1 MIRKLFFFY
10 FLLTTSAA
18 FTQNRQFVFTRLSTK
33 EGLASNIVYNVMQ
46 DKRGFMW
53 FATANG
59 LQRYDGRKVIY
70 FRVPQREENYLPSTA
85 ISQIFEDI
93 NGNFWVRAEK
103 EVGIF
108 DPATF
113 RYKRAQILASED
125 AISRS
130 DFELKHD
137 SRGNVFL
144 LLRSSVIL
152 TYDKLKNEFSE
163 KNNPFSIPPGWKIN
177 YLVEDPVTH
186 NYWMAGD
193 SGIAIYDVQKK
204 ELYYRGKNPLQIPL
218 LNDADFNSY
227 ISAIYIDRQQKLWFI
242 SWPAPRTGERFYCYD
257 IKHNQF
263 VTDTSGLYNSTP
275 SYHELHRFFQQETGE
290 RWAYGRRILFHKD
303 RPSGI
308 FQYIKNE
315 HRDEYNIRYDI
326 VYHIYEDREHNVWLA
341 TDQGVYIVN
350 TAAQPFTSIR
360 HDRTV
365 SESGDHSVTS
375 FSEFQDKLLVGT
387 WGSGILSFDTSL
399 HSVENNF
406 VSPAIVRK
414 DQNYNLVWTIAT
426 ERSGKRIWAG
436 CQTGRLII
444 HDVLADKTSYLTP
457 SVFGLKTIRQVV
469 QDKNDNIWIGTQY
482 GHLVKWQQQ
491 DGPVDPQTFKLV
503 RQLNSI
509 VYRLYIDNKGFLWA
523 CTSLYGV
530 FKIDPSTGNMIAQ
543 YHSRLGNGKSLS
555 AQEATDIIQYNDSL
569 YFIASGGLN
578 LLNVNTGKI
587 ELLANDLGFGTH
599 SIRSLLLDDGGMLW
613 IGSLNGFSRFNLK
626 RNNFTGFSQR
636 DGVMSSDFMGGA
648 NFKRRNGQMLFGN
661 PNDFVIFHPADVT
674 RSTAPPNVSITDFKI
689 FNTYIPPDSIL
700 KLDKVRLDPKQNSI
714 TIEFA
719 ALSFL
724 EKDKMVYYFKLD
736 GVDKDWIQT
745 ERLQF
750 ANYTLLPAGNYTFM
764 VRCENGDGIPSP
776 GVTTLKIFIR
786 PPFWQTW
793 WFLLLSLLAVASLI
807 YLVHRVRVNRIIDMQ
822 KVRTRIARD
831 LHDDMGSTLST
842 INILSEMAKMKVHTD
857 TGKTDE
863 YLHKISDNSSRMME
877 AMDDIV
883 WSINPLNDSMAKITA
898 RMREFATGVLEAK
911 NIDFTFH
918 VDEAVKELKLDMEAR
933 RDFFLLF
940 KEAINNLAKYS
951 DCRHAAIDLVVHR
964 STLIMKIRDDGKG
977 FDVQAA
983 DSGNGLTNMTKRAQ
997 SLNGSLRIESAPQA
1011 GTLVELEVP
1020 LAG

>member
-1 MIRKLFFFY
+1 MIRKILITS
-10 FLLTTSAA
+10 LLLISCTA
-18 FTQNRQFVFTRLSTK
+18 FAQNRQFVFTRLSTK

-70 FRVPQREENYLPSTA
+70 FRVPQTEENYLPSTA

-113 RYKRAQILASED
+113 RYKRAVITASQD

-144 LLRSSVIL
+144 LLRKSVIL
-152 TYDKLKNEFSE
+152 TYNKVNNEFSD
-163 KNNPFSIPPGWKIN
+163 KDNPFTIPPGWKIN
-177 YLVEDPVTH
+177 HFVEDPVSH

-193 SGIAIYDVQKK
+193 SGVAIYDVRKK

-218 LNDADFNSY
+218 LNDSDFNSY
-227 ISAIYIDRQQKLWFI
+227 ISALYIDRQQKAWMV
-242 SWPAPRTGERFYCYD
+242 SWPSHRSGERFSSYD
-257 IKHNQF
+257 MKHNKF

-275 SYHELHRFFQQETGE
+275 SYHELHRFFQQTTGDL
-290 RWAYGRRILFHKD
+290 WAYGRRLLFHKD
-303 RPSGI
+303 PSGS
-308 FQYIKNE
+308 FQYMRNE
-315 HRDEYNIRYDI
+315 HIDEFGIRYDI
-326 VYHIYEDREHNVWLA
+326 IYHIYEDREHNVWLA

-350 TAAQPFTSIR
+350 TAAQPFTSVR
-360 HDRTV
+360 YEGPNN
-365 SESGDHSVTS
+365 ESGDRSATS
-375 FSEFQDKLLVGT
+375 FSEFQNKLLVGT
-387 WGSGILSFDTSL
+387 WGSGILSFDSGL
-399 HSVENNF
+399 HTVGNNF
-406 VSPAIVRK
+406 VSPAAIRK
-414 DQNYNLVWTIAT
+414 DPNYSLVWTVLA
-426 ERSGKRIWAG
+426 ERNGKRIWAG
-436 CQTGRLII
+436 CQAGRLII
-444 HDVLADKTSYLTP
+444 HDVLSDKTVYLNP
-457 SVFGLKTIRQVV
+457 AVFGLKTVRQLV
-469 QDKNDNIWIGTQY
+469 QDRNDNIWMGTQY
-482 GHLVKWQQQ
+482 GHLIRWQQH
-491 DGPVDPQTFKLV
+491 DGQPDPQSFELV
-503 RQLNSI
+503 RELNSI
-509 VYRLYIDNKGFLWA
+509 VYKLYIDNKGFLWV

-530 FKIDPSTGNMIAQ
+530 FKIDPSTGNTIAQ
-543 YHSRLGNGKSLS
+543 YHSRLENGKSLS

-569 YFIASGGLN
+569 YFIASGGLD

-587 ELLANDLGFGTH
+587 ELLTNDLGFGTH
-599 SIRSLLLDDGGMLW
+599 SIRSLQLDDAGMLW
-613 IGSLNGFSRFNLK
+613 IGSLNGLSRFNMK
-626 RNNFTGFSQR
+626 RKNFTSFSQK
-636 DGVMSSDFMGGA
+636 DGVLNGDFMPGA
-648 NFKRRNGQMLFGN
+648 SFRRTNGQLLFGN
-661 PNDFVIFHPADVT
+661 PNDFVVFHPSAVV

-719 ALSFL
+719 SLSFV
-724 EKDKMVYYFKLD
+724 EKDKMVYFFKLE
-736 GVDKDWIQT
+736 GVDKDWVQT

-776 GVTTLKIFIR
+776 GITTLKIFIR

-807 YLVHRVRVNRIIDMQ
+807 YLVHRIRLNRIIDMQ

-842 INILSEMAKMKVHTD
+842 INILSEMAKMKVHSD
-857 TGKTDE
+857 TAKTDE

-940 KEAINNLAKYS
+940 KEAVNNLAKYS
-951 DCRHAAIDLVVHR
+951 ECRHAAIDLLVHH

-983 DSGNGLTNMTKRAQ
+983 DNGNGMTNMKKRAQ
-997 SLNGSLRIESAPQA
+997 SLNGSLRIDSAPKS